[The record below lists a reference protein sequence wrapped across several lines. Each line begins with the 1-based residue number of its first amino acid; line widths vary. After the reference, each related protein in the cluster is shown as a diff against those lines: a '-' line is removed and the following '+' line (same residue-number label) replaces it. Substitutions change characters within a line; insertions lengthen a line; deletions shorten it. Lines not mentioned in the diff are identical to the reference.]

1 MTVWSKLSATGTA
14 PFAATVAWLLA
25 AALASCGPPMKDFV
39 SSAPPEPRVDVV
51 RVQHDV
57 AFAGDE
63 LYISAAAARR
73 LDDFLATLG
82 LDRQDHVLVVDR
94 DAASPWSA
102 QRAESVKTHLGQR
115 QVAAIPALAPAAS
128 PAKADTVTVVVERYV
143 VAPLDC
149 PDWTQPRGSNPENAT
164 NRNFGCFDAYN
175 LGQMVVDKR
184 DLLIGRTL
192 GPADGELA
200 AKMIYQYRRDL
211 PKPLAADEISPIASG
226 GGQQQQQSGGTQ

>member
-1 MTVWSKLSATGTA
+1 MTVRWKTA
-14 PFAATVAWLLA
+14 PFAAALA
-25 AALASCGPPMKDFV
+25 AVLASCGSPLKEFTSD
-39 SSAPPEPRVDVV
+39 APKEARVDVV

-63 LYISAAAARR
+63 LYISTGAARR
-73 LDDFLATLG
+73 LDEFLATLG

-102 QRAESVKTHLGQR
+102 QRAESVKVHLGQR
-115 QVAAIPALAPAAS
+115 QVAAVPAAAPANA
-128 PAKADTVTVVVERYV
+128 PFKPNTVTVVVERYV
-143 VAPLDC
+143 LAPLDC

-164 NRNFGCFDAYN
+164 GRNFGCADAFN

-184 DLLIGRTL
+184 DLAIGRAL

-200 AKMIYQYRRDL
+200 AKTIYQYRRDIQ
-211 PKPLAADEISPIASG
+211 KPLAADEISPIQSG
-226 GGQQQQQSGGTQ
+226 SGGQQQSPGVAQ

>member
-1 MTVWSKLSATGTA
+1 MTVRTGLPALRIA
-14 PFAATVAWLLA
+14 PFAAAVAAL
-25 AALASCGPPMKDFV
+25 LASCGPPMKDFV
-39 SSAPPEPRVDVV
+39 SSAPLDTRVDVV

-63 LYISAAAARR
+63 LYISGNSARR

-94 DAASPWSA
+94 DHASPWSA
-102 QRAESVKTHLGQR
+102 QRAESVKVHLNQR
-115 QVAAIPALAPAAS
+115 QVAAMPAIAPTGS
-128 PAKADTVTVVVERYV
+128 PARPDTVTVVVERYV

-164 NRNFGCFDAYN
+164 HRNFGCFQAFN

-184 DLLIGRTL
+184 DLVVGRTL
-192 GPADGELA
+192 GPADGDLA
-200 AKMIYQYRRDL
+200 AKSINLYRRDL
-211 PKPLAADEISPIASG
+211 PKPLASDEISAIANSNS
-226 GGQQQQQSGGTQ
+226 GGQQQQSTPSQ